1 MAKKII
7 TILGITGMQG
17 ASVADVFLREG
28 GWHIRGVTRD
38 PSKPSSKVW
47 ADKGVELIKG
57 DMDDVALLKKAFAGS
72 NVIFGVTDFWGNTGN
87 PKVQERAAAAG
98 IPVNVLAYDVE
109 VQQGRN
115 IVDAANA
122 TLDTLDRFVL
132 STLSATKKWS
142 KGKYSHN
149 YHFDAKWQAVEYL
162 KATYPELAKKTS
174 YLQMAL
180 YLTNWKGSTGLPMGR
195 PDKQSDGTFV
205 LRVPGDPDGPI
216 AQVDARRDTGEFVK
230 ALLHVPAGQNLL
242 GVASS
247 LSWNEFAALWGKHH
261 GVTCRFERLDRKVL
275 EGAIPGGVGEELA
288 DMFEYIA
295 EFGYD
300 GGDPT
305 IVLPKDLG
313 VHVPVYTVE
322 EYIKNEDWSS
332 LL

>member
-7 TILGITGMQG
+7 TILGITGKQG
-17 ASVADVFLREG
+17 ASVADVFIREG

-72 NVIFGVTDFWGNTGN
+72 NVIFG
-87 PKVQERAAAAG
+87 
-98 IPVNVLAYDVE
+98 
-109 VQQGRN
+109 QGRN

-162 KATYPELAKKTS
+162 KAMYPELAKKTS

-180 YLTNWKGSTGLPMGR
+180 YLTNWKGSTGLPI
-195 PDKQSDGTFV
+195 DGTFV
-205 LRVPGDPDGPI
+205 LRIPGDPDGPI

-275 EGAIPGGVGEELA
+275 EDAIPGGVGEELA

-305 IVLPKDLG
+305 IVLPKDLD